1 MASTPSK
8 IITSLER
15 IEFLELFNNKKGGI
29 IIKFGAEWCG
39 PCKKIE
45 PLVHNLMEEMPDTI
59 TCVTIDIDNN
69 FELYALFKS
78 KRLING
84 VPAIF
89 GFRKENVS
97 GIPDDV
103 VVGADENQI
112 RILFQKYANYGASY
126 SQVNTVK

>member
-1 MASTPSK
+1 MPADNK
-8 IITSLER
+8 ILTSMTKE
-15 IEFLELFNNKKGGI
+15 EFLKAFTSIDGALI
-29 IIKFGAEWCG
+29 LKFGAEWCG

-45 PLVHNLMEEMPDTI
+45 GLVKGLMSQTPLSVK
-59 TCVTIDIDNN
+59 CAVIDIDND

-89 GFRKENVS
+89 GFKKGNTS

-112 RILFQKYANYGASY
+112 NIFFQKYINL
-126 SQVNTVK
+126 VI

>member
-1 MASTPSK
+1 MPAGNE
-8 IITSLER
+8 ILTSMKK
-15 IEFLELFNNKKGGI
+15 IEFLQAFASIDEALI
-29 IIKFGAEWCG
+29 LKFGAEWCG

-45 PLVHNLMEEMPDTI
+45 ELVKGFMEKTSDKVK
-59 TCVTIDIDNN
+59 CAVIDIDED

-89 GFRKENVS
+89 GFKKGNVT

-112 RILFQKYANYGASY
+112 QYFFQKYISL
-126 SQVNTVK
+126 

>member
-1 MASTPSK
+1 MDK
-8 IITSLER
+8 QIITSLNKEQFLKEFTT
-15 IEFLELFNNKKGGI
+15 IEDGF

-45 PLVHNLMEEMPDTI
+45 KQVKELMGKTPASVKCAI
-59 TCVTIDIDNN
+59 IDIDDD

-84 VPAIF
+84 VPAMF
-89 GFRKENVS
+89 GFKKGNQS
-97 GIPDDV
+97 GVPDDV

-112 RILFQKYANYGASY
+112 HLFFQKYTPQN
-126 SQVNTVK
+126 

>member
-1 MASTPSK
+1 MPADNK
-8 IITSLER
+8 ILTSMTKE
-15 IEFLELFNNKKGGI
+15 EFLQAFANIDGALI
-29 IIKFGAEWCG
+29 LKFGAEWCG

-45 PLVHNLMEEMPDTI
+45 GLVKGLMLKTPDNVK
-59 TCVTIDIDNN
+59 CAVIDIDED
-69 FELYALFKS
+69 FELYGLFKS

-89 GFRKENVS
+89 AFKNGNIT

-112 RILFQKYANYGASY
+112 QLFFQKYI
-126 SQVNTVK
+126 